1 MAEPGQ
7 DWKIA
12 ALMFLYL
19 CASFFLEL
27 IRLKE
32 DKYYM
37 KIAYKEAEKAY
48 KENEIPIG
56 AVIVCDGKVL
66 SRAHNKRDSS
76 NIVTRHAEIIAIE
89 KACKKLGT
97 WRLEGC
103 ELYVTLEPCVMCT
116 GAIMHARIKRVI
128 YGAKEKRWLALS
140 SLLAQSDTNAFNHHL
155 EYTEG
160 ILQEECSSLISQYF
174 RNKRKK

>member
-1 MAEPGQ
+1 MN
-7 DWKIA
+7 DD
-12 ALMFLYL
+12 
-19 CASFFLEL
+19 
-27 IRLKE
+27 LKF
-32 DKYYM
+32 M
-37 KIAYKEAEKAY
+37 KEAYKQAKKAETID
-48 KENEIPIG
+48 EVPIG
-56 AVIVCDGKVL
+56 AVIVKDGKII
-66 SRAHNKRDSS
+66 SRAYN
-76 NIVTRHAEIIAIE
+76 TREKTQLATKHAEIIAIE

>member
-1 MAEPGQ
+1 MN
-7 DWKIA
+7 DD
-12 ALMFLYL
+12 
-19 CASFFLEL
+19 
-27 IRLKE
+27 LKF
-32 DKYYM
+32 M
-37 KIAYKEAEKAY
+37 KEAYKQAKKAETID
-48 KENEIPIG
+48 EVPIG
-56 AVIVCDGKVL
+56 AVIVKDGKVI
-66 SRAHNKRDSS
+66 SRAYN
-76 NIVTRHAEIIAIE
+76 TREKTQQATKHAEIIAIE